1 MKNKTKINK
10 KEGFVALISILIV
23 GAVGLLIASSLLLL
37 GIGFSRTILLS
48 QQANSAM
55 SLADSCIEE
64 ALLEIRESE
73 VGNSSGS
80 NSFSSGSCL
89 YNIESTGGEG
99 RIITAKGETEFAKRK
114 VKVII
119 SDINPK
125 ILVWSWQE
133 VGDY

>member
-1 MKNKTKINK
+1 MKNKIKIEREK
-10 KEGFVALISILIV
+10 GFVALISVLIV
-23 GAVGLLIASSLLLL
+23 GVIGLTITFSLLLL
-37 GIGFSRTILLS
+37 GIGASYTIFFS

-73 VGNSSGS
+73 AVSSSGS
-80 NSFSSGSCL
+80 ISFSSGSCF

-99 RIITAKGETEFAKRK
+99 RIITAEGETEFAKRK